1 MLRGKKPNWVSNLA
15 SDRIAKLLLMAEQNK
30 TIHPERSR
38 RYVELARKIS
48 SRYNVRMTAEQRS
61 LFCRRCDSYFT
72 AGNSKTRIVPK
83 LKAKVL
89 ICVNCGFKRIY
100 GKSHETN

>member
-1 MLRGKKPNWVSNLA
+1 MA

-48 SRYNVRMTAEQRS
+48 SRYNVRMSADQRS
-61 LFCRRCDSYFT
+61 LFCRRCDAYFT
-72 AGNSKTRIVPK
+72 ADNSKTRIVPK
-83 LKAKVL
+83 MKAKV
-89 ICVNCGFKRIY
+89 IVCAGCGFKRIY
-100 GKSHETN
+100 GKNHENDGKRAK